1 MRRPD
6 GTGSEKRLP
15 KETHTDKALQLQC
28 LCCYQRFTDGEK
40 NE

>member
-15 KETHTDKALQLQC
+15 QETHTDQALQMQC
-28 LCCYQRFTDGEK
+28 LLLLSEVYRWRRK
-40 NE
+40 

>member
-15 KETHTDKALQLQC
+15 QETYTDKALQLQC
-28 LCCYQRFTDGEK
+28 LLLLSEVYRWRRK
-40 NE
+40 

>member
-15 KETHTDKALQLQC
+15 QEIHTDKALQLQC
-28 LCCYQRFTDGEK
+28 LLLLSEVYRWRRK
-40 NE
+40 

>member
-1 MRRPD
+1 MSRLD
-6 GTGSEKRLP
+6 GTGAEKRLP

-28 LCCYQRFTDGEK
+28 LLRYQRFTDGEE